1 MEVVL
6 GVGAIGGG
14 LALMIGPR
22 GEIIPLPLSA
32 LTGSPF
38 STYFIPGAILFAILG
53 VVPLVAAVL
62 TVRRSRVA
70 PLFAV
75 VVGAA
80 LIAWIAVE
88 IAIVGYSNEP
98 PLQALYLGFGV
109 AIAVVG
115 ARWARAAHRERKNAW
130 RSAPTGRNGYETL
143 ESHTHQ
149 HT

>member
-22 GEIIPLPLSA
+22 GEVIPLPLSA

-80 LIAWIAVE
+80 LIVWITVE

-115 ARWARAAHRERKNAW
+115 ARWAW
-130 RSAPTGRNGYETL
+130 RSAPTGRNGYETR
-143 ESHTHQ
+143 EPHMHEHT
-149 HT
+149 